1 MTNFINRALAAEK
14 KLFSVLAIVAM
25 VAIGF
30 SSCVEPGSKD
40 FKITVSDI
48 TATTANVLIEPA
60 DTTVTYYYSYYP
72 TESVATM
79 TDDSLLLVIETELIM
94 YEELISY
101 MFGVELTRTEVLE
114 FLLVNNVVELELK
127 ELDPETDYTFI
138 AVKMD
143 YTGITTGP
151 IAKKIFTTQEFVKQD
166 LTFQFTNTGSS
177 VIVTP
182 SNDIDPWD
190 FYMMTLEYYVSAYN
204 SDKNAAAKAS
214 YDYYGDEYAEPG
226 EEEFLFSEI
235 DATGDIVLIVYGC
248 DGGITTDVYEYQF
261 NIPAAANAPAM
272 NMNFETLKTIKA
284 KKNLA
289 TKMENLYKF

>member
-94 YEELISY
+94 LEEYLAA
-101 MFGVELTRTEVLE
+101 FGMEITRAELMEI
-114 FLLVNNVVELELK
+114 LLVKGVQQLKLKSLE
-127 ELDPETDYTFI
+127 PETDYTFI

-143 YTGITTGP
+143 YAGITTGP
-151 IAKKIFTTQEFVKQD
+151 IAKKIFTTQEFVKKD

-190 FYMMTLEYYVSAYN
+190 FYMMTLENYVSAYN
-204 SDKNAAAKAS
+204 SDKNAAAQAS

-226 EEEFLFSEI
+226 ETEFVFSEI
-235 DATGDIVLIVYGC
+235 NATGDIVLIVYGC

-289 TKMENLYKF
+289 TKIENLYKF

>member
-1 MTNFINRALAAEK
+1 MTNFINRARAAEK

-94 YEELISY
+94 LEEYLAA
-101 MFGVELTRTEVLE
+101 FGMEITRAELMEI
-114 FLLVNNVVELELK
+114 LLVKGVQQLKLKSLE
-127 ELDPETDYTFI
+127 PETDYTFI

-143 YTGITTGP
+143 YAGITTGP
-151 IAKKIFTTQEFVKQD
+151 IAKKIFTTQEFVKKD

-190 FYMMTLEYYVSAYN
+190 FYMMTLENYVSAYN
-204 SDKNAAAKAS
+204 SDKNAAAQAS

-226 EEEFLFSEI
+226 ETEFVFSEI
-235 DATGDIVLIVYGC
+235 NATGDIVLIVYGC

-289 TKMENLYKF
+289 TKIENLYKF

>member
-30 SSCVEPGSKD
+30 SSCEEPGSKD

-101 MFGVELTRTEVLE
+101 MFGIELTRQEVLE

-143 YTGITTGP
+143 YTGVTTGP
-151 IAKKIFTTQEFVKQD
+151 IAKKLFTTQEFVKQD

-204 SDKNAAAKAS
+204 SDKNAAAQAS
-214 YDYYGDEYAEPG
+214 YDYYGDEFAEPG

-272 NMNFETLKTIKA
+272 NMNFETLKNIKA

>member
-30 SSCVEPGSKD
+30 SSCVEPGSKA

-94 YEELISY
+94 FEEYLAA
-101 MFGVELTRTEVLE
+101 FGMEITRAELMEI
-114 FLLVNNVVELELK
+114 LLVKGVQQLKLKSLE
-127 ELDPETDYTFI
+127 PETDYTFI

-143 YTGITTGP
+143 YAGITTGP

-190 FYMMTLEYYVSAYN
+190 FYMMTLENYVSAYN
-204 SDKNAAAKAS
+204 SDKNAAAQAS

-226 EEEFLFSEI
+226 ETEFVFSEI
-235 DATGDIVLIVYGC
+235 NATGDIVLIVYGC

-289 TKMENLYKF
+289 TKIENLYKF

>member
-94 YEELISY
+94 FEEYLAA
-101 MFGVELTRTEVLE
+101 FGMEITRAELMEI
-114 FLLVNNVVELELK
+114 LLVKGVQQLKLKSLE
-127 ELDPETDYTFI
+127 PETDYTFI

-143 YTGITTGP
+143 YAGITTGP

-190 FYMMTLEYYVSAYN
+190 FYMMTLENYVSAYN
-204 SDKNAAAKAS
+204 SDKNAAAQAS

-226 EEEFLFSEI
+226 ETEFVFSEI
-235 DATGDIVLIVYGC
+235 NATGDIVLIVYGC

-289 TKMENLYKF
+289 TKIENLYKF